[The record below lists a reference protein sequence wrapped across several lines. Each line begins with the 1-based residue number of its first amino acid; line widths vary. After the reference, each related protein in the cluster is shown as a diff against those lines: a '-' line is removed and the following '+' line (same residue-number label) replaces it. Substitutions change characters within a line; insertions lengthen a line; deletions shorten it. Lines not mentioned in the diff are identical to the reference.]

1 MATIPGNLQ
10 SLHQHEERIRAE
22 SLAAIAAD
30 AGLSDH
36 LQAVHDA
43 LDHLTVLQQAASSP
57 GDDRHTVQ
65 MFVIRLFNVGASAL
79 KLGLSGYYQQALQ
92 LLRDSLELVNL
103 VDLFRAD
110 RSKIAEWRLA
120 DNKKLKKDFGPAA
133 VRTALEMFP
142 QFKGQKAGRYKTY
155 ATFSEH
161 AAHTT
166 YKGFQ
171 LVAPGNS
178 PRLGPFIDAKFLK
191 ALLEDL
197 GRHLAHATMALSTL
211 FDKDVGLVVLTSK
224 GAYYESLRRYHEKY
238 IKASSASAADE
249 ATGDHP

>member
-1 MATIPGNLQ
+1 MAPIPDNLQ
-10 SLHQHEERIRAE
+10 SLHQHEETIRAD

-30 AGLSDH
+30 VALSDH

-57 GDDRHTVQ
+57 GDDRHTAQ
-65 MFVIRLFNVGASAL
+65 LFVIRLFNIGASAL
-79 KLGLSGYYQQALQ
+79 KLGLSGYYQQSFQ

-103 VDLFRAD
+103 IDLFRAD
-110 RSKIAEWRLA
+110 RTKISAWRLA
-120 DNKKLKKDFGPAA
+120 DSKELKKDFGPAA
-133 VRTALEMFP
+133 VRTALETFP
-142 QFKGQKAGRYKTY
+142 QFKGQKAGRDKTY

-166 YKGFQ
+166 YRGFK
-171 LVAPGNS
+171 LVTLGNS
-178 PRLGPFIDAKFLK
+178 PRLGPFMNAKLLK

-211 FDKDVGLVVLTSK
+211 FDKDVGLVVLASK
-224 GAYYESLRRYHEKY
+224 GAYIESLRRYHEKY
-238 IKASSASAADE
+238 IK
-249 ATGDHP
+249 P